1 MEVES
6 WMISLII
13 AIVGVVATYAVLKN
27 RVSRLETD
35 LAHNEVNDADAYKEL
50 NRKID
55 GGFKKLDVVIERVTI
70 LERDT
75 STHLTLPRAEERFV
89 TKVELELHLRNI
101 ETSLKHMDKSS
112 ETMTGKLE
120 EIVELI
126 HTNVVS
132 TLSGK

>member
-13 AIVGVVATYAVLKN
+13 AIVGVVATYAVLRN

-35 LAHNEVNDADAYKEL
+35 LAQNEVNDADAYKEF

-55 GGFKKLDVVIERVTI
+55 GGFKKLDTVIERVTI

-112 ETMTGKLE
+112 EKMAGKLE
-120 EIVELI
+120 ELVDLV
-126 HTNVVS
+126 HTNVVN